1 MAIHGPL
8 RPPRYQANIVPMQQ
22 RPGLGQQLGS
32 KLLSTGVNAA
42 LSGLTGPLSSAI
54 TSGISGLFKKGG
66 KVESKVKGYEK
77 GGMIPSYSP
86 GPLGMKDIVEM
97 GKHAGGKKH
106 LDSIKYKKTG
116 GKISDEIEIKYQAP
130 LAPKTPGE

>member
-1 MAIHGPL
+1 MTIHGPL
-8 RPPRYQANIVPMQQ
+8 RPPRYQANIMPVKQS
-22 RPGLGQQLGS
+22 PGFASQLGS
-32 KLLSTGVNAA
+32 KLLSTGLSAA
-42 LSGLTGPLSSAI
+42 MSGLTGPLSTAI

-66 KVESKVKGYEK
+66 KVKGYEK

>member
-8 RPPRYQANIVPMQQ
+8 RPPRYQANIIPTQQ

-32 KLLSTGVNAA
+32 KLLSTGLNAA

-54 TSGISGLFKKGG
+54 TSGITGLFKKGG
-66 KVESKVKGYEK
+66 KVKGYEK

-86 GPLGMKDIVEM
+86 GPLGMKDIVQM
-97 GKHAGGKKH
+97 GKDAGGKRH

-116 GKISDEIEIKYQAP
+116 GKISDELEIKYQAP